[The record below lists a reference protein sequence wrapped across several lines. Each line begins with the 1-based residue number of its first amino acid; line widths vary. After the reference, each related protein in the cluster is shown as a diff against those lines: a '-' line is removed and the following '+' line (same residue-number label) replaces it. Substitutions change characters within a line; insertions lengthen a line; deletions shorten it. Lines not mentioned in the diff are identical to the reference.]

1 MPEVNVTDLRN
12 HLPAYLRRVRE
23 GEELV
28 ITSRGRIVA
37 KLVPALDP
45 KLEARRQLS
54 ELRNRCRIGDV
65 VSPIGEIWDAADDRS

>member
-1 MPEVNVTDLRN
+1 MAQVNVTDLRN

-23 GEELV
+23 GEEVV
-28 ITSRGRIVA
+28 ITSRGKIIA

-45 KLEARRQLS
+45 KREARRQLS

-65 VSPIGEIWDAADDRS
+65 VSPIGEMWDAEDDRP